1 MLLRE
6 KKERYTTV
14 SCFEVERGEENKN
27 IYFCLYLLEE
37 SLEGYIG
44 NNNPVRRGLVEKT
57 EKEMIEKKIKLRLFT
72 LYYFIFLI
80 YE

>member
-14 SCFEVERGEENKN
+14 SYFEVERGEENKN
-27 IYFCLYLLEE
+27 IYFCLYLHEE